1 VARLSAR
8 RRGGGS
14 GITATHSGGMTSVLT
29 SRRLRWAVPGLAA
42 AAVAAAAI
50 TMTTGGGASAHPN
63 LPPRTAAQLLAQ
75 VEQAHPASMSGT
87 IVETARLGLP
97 SLPSAGDAGGGNSLS
112 LQGFLA
118 GSHTMRMWYAGPD
131 RQRLALLAPL
141 SERDVIHNGTNLW
154 TYTSTTNEVTHSTVG
169 REARNAGPEKVGPT
183 PQQAAEQALRAVDPT
198 TRVSVDATARVAGR
212 SAYQLDLT
220 PRDTRSLIGSVRIA
234 IDSQTSVPLRVQ
246 VFAKHVSTP
255 AIQVGFTDVSFG
267 TVSASIFNFVPPAGA
282 KVVKGNALAELA
294 TGSGGA
300 SGSDSRPSMTPRD
313 GHASTG
319 HKILGNGWT
328 AVAEFSTGGQSFH
341 SMGDLLSSASTAVP
355 AGRLITSSLL
365 SVLITNDGH
374 IFVGP
379 VSGSAIQRVAAT
391 GHGL

>member
-1 VARLSAR
+1 
-8 RRGGGS
+8 
-14 GITATHSGGMTSVLT
+14 MTSLLT
-29 SRRLRWAVPGLAA
+29 SRGFRWAVPGLAA

-50 TMTTGGGASAHPN
+50 TLTTGGGASAHPN

-75 VEQAHPASMSGT
+75 VEQADPASMSGT

-97 SLPSAGDAGGGNSLS
+97 SLPTAGDAGGGNSLS

-131 RQRLALLAPL
+131 KQRLALLAPL
-141 SERDVIHNGTNLW
+141 SERDVIHNGTNVW
-154 TYTSTTNEVTHSTVG
+154 TYTSTTNEVTHSTLK
-169 REARNAGPEKVGPT
+169 REAASAGPEKMGPT
-183 PQQAAEQALRAVDPT
+183 PQQAAEQALRAVNPS
-198 TRVSVDATARVAGR
+198 TRVTVDTTARVAGR
-212 SAYQLDLT
+212 SAYQLDVT
-220 PRDTRSLIGSVRIA
+220 PRDARSLIGSVRIA

-246 VFAKHVSTP
+246 IFAKDASAP

-267 TVSASIFNFVPPAGA
+267 AVSASIFNFVPPAGA
-282 KVVKGNALAELA
+282 TVVKGNALAELA
-294 TGSGGA
+294 AGPA
-300 SGSDSRPSMTPRD
+300 AGSDSRPGMAARGGAS
-313 GHASTG
+313 STG
-319 HKILGNGWT
+319 HKILGSGWT
-328 AVAEFSTGGQSFH
+328 AVAEFSTGGQGLH
-341 SMGDLLSSASTAVP
+341 SMGGLLSSASTAVP

-365 SVLITNDGH
+365 SVLITKDGH